1 MAGEQIRITG
11 GPAQGSNIEIGQELQ
26 IGRSAGTEGR
36 LGDDPEISRQHA
48 RFSRDAQGQLVVEDL
63 GSTNGTYVNGQ
74 RISGLQVLN
83 PGDTVQLGRSTLS
96 VEAGG
101 AAGGATAIGAVPVMP
116 GAGPGGPPPAAPPPP
131 AAGPPTAQ
139 TQPLQ
144 AQGPG
149 QGAPPPPGGFGAQG
163 PGAPGGPGYPGG
175 PGGPGGYGPGGP
187 GGPGGYPGGPGGP
200 GGGGG
205 NNTGRIALIAGLI
218 AAVIIG
224 AVVLALVLSGG
235 DDDKKDPTTQASS
248 AATSSVPS
256 TFTMDTSSI
265 PTTTESTTTEETTTE
280 EDDSG
285 GGGLDEYPPNV
296 KRQFVK
302 GCQNGGGSKGACQCA
317 INQIEKNYDLIEFLD
332 IIGKVNKTGKF
343 PSKVERLI
351 RRCGAR
357 H

>member
-48 RFSRDAQGQLVVEDL
+48 RISRNPQGQLVVEDL

-74 RISGLQVLN
+74 RISGPQVLN
-83 PGDTVQLGRSTLS
+83 PGDTVQMGRSTLN

-116 GAGPGGPPPAAPPPP
+116 GAPGGPPPAAPPPP
-131 AAGPPTAQ
+131 
-139 TQPLQ
+139 
-144 AQGPG
+144 
-149 QGAPPPPGGFGAQG
+149 GA
-163 PGAPGGPGYPGG
+163 GGPGYGG
-175 PGGPGGYGPGGP
+175 PGGPQGYGPGGP
-187 GGPGGYPGGPGGP
+187 GGPGGAGGYSGAPGGPGG
-200 GGGGG
+200 
-205 NNTGRIALIAGLI
+205 NRNTGRIALIAGLI

-235 DDDKKDPTTQASS
+235 DDDKDPTTQASTAQAS
-248 AATSSVPS
+248 TPS

-265 PTTTESTTTEETTTE
+265 PSTTEPTTTEETTE
-280 EDDSG
+280 EDDTDDDVG
-285 GGGLDEYPPNV
+285 NYPPNV

-302 GCQNGGGSKGACQCA
+302 GCTRGGGSEGACQCA
-317 INQIEKNYDLIEFLD
+317 INQIEKNYDIVEFLD
-332 IIGKVNKTGKF
+332 IISKVNKTGKF
-343 PSKVERLI
+343 PGNVERLI
-351 RRCGAR
+351 KRCGQR